1 MKRFL
6 SFAVAITLVV
16 TLSTPTAIAAE
27 IAGTKCTKVGITKD
41 SKGKRFTCIKLG
53 KKLYWNNGMTIA
65 KPSTKPTTA
74 SNLTFFQA
82 HRNGNTEELLKI
94 VISAGGVLQ
103 NKTKLTSGPKFGLR
117 VVDMRKNTLL
127 LEVDAVKSQL
137 YVMQPGGGTTSLGI
151 EKNGGIPTDS
161 RNLDDLRLSLD
172 GKSIFAFD
180 FDMDFYR
187 IDISSATPVWTR
199 LFTGPQLK
207 GFIGALG
214 GDSSYDWVQ
223 GFEITGTDEFLLMT
237 KNSFKGT
244 LRFWNVK
251 TSLVSENVPRV
262 SKVGEF
268 ASSNVLGDDFVGM
281 SISPSSAQVA
291 ILHTAST
298 LTPKSR
304 LLIYSLA
311 GKTFKEVPVSQLYD
325 GTNFNI
331 TWLDEDKLLTTI
343 DLVWTSDKDGGRI
356 TCLLDLK
363 TAKPC
368 VNIVGVSGYT
378 LVGSR

>member
-6 SFAVAITLVV
+6 SFAITIAIVV
-16 TLSTPTAIAAE
+16 SLSTPMTMAAE

-41 SKGKRFTCIKLG
+41 SNGKRFTCIKLG
-53 KKLYWNNGMTIA
+53 KKLYWNNGRAIA
-65 KPSTKPTTA
+65 NPSTKPTAA
-74 SNLTFFQA
+74 SHLTFFQA

-117 VVDMRKNTLL
+117 ILDMRKNTLL

-187 IDISSATPVWTR
+187 IDISSATPVWTK
-199 LFTGPQLK
+199 LFSGPQLK
-207 GFIGALG
+207 NFIGALG

-268 ASSNVLGDDFVGM
+268 ASSNVLGDDFAGM
-281 SISPSSAQVA
+281 SISPSGAQVA
-291 ILHTAST
+291 VLHTAST

-304 LLIYSLA
+304 LLVYTLA
-311 GKTFKEVPVSQLYD
+311 DKTFKEAPVSQLYD
-325 GTNFNI
+325 GANYNI

-343 DLVWTSDKDGGRI
+343 DLVWTNDKDGGRI

-363 TAKPC
+363 ITRPC
-368 VNIVGVSGYT
+368 LNIAGVSGYS
-378 LVGSR
+378 LIGSR

>member
-6 SFAVAITLVV
+6 AFALTL
-16 TLSTPTAIAAE
+16 TLSIILTAPMAIATE

-41 SKGKRFTCIKLG
+41 VNGKRFSCIKLG
-53 KKLYWNNGMTIA
+53 KKLYWNNGTRISR
-65 KPSTKPTTA
+65 PSTKPTVEK
-74 SNLTFFQA
+74 NLTFFQT

-94 VISAGGVLQ
+94 VISTGGVLQ
-103 NKTKLTSGPKFGLR
+103 SKTKLTSGPKFGLR
-117 VVDMRKNTLL
+117 IVDMRKNTLL

-151 EKNGGIPTDS
+151 EKNGGIPSDS

-172 GKSIFAFD
+172 GRSIFAFD

-187 IDISSATPVWTR
+187 IVISSATPVWTR

-207 GFIGALG
+207 SFIGALG

-223 GFEITGTDEFLLMT
+223 GFEIIGTDEFLLMT
-237 KNSFKGT
+237 KNSFRGT

-251 TSLVSENVPRV
+251 TSLVSENVPRI

-281 SISPSSAQVA
+281 SMSPSGAQVA
-291 ILHTAST
+291 ILHTASA

-311 GKTFKEVPVSQLYD
+311 DRTFKETPVSQLYD
-325 GTNFNI
+325 GTNYNI
-331 TWLDEDKLLTTI
+331 TWLDEDRLLTTI
-343 DLVWTSDKDGGRI
+343 DLVWTNDKDGGRI
-356 TCLLDLK
+356 TCLLDLM
-363 TAKPC
+363 TTRRC
-368 VNIVGVSGYT
+368 LNIEGVSGYS
-378 LVGSR
+378 LIGSR

>member
-1 MKRFL
+1 MAIMVAL
-6 SFAVAITLVV
+6 SLFFSLATSGAF
-16 TLSTPTAIAAE
+16 AAE
-27 IAGTKCTKVGITKD
+27 ISGTKCTKVGSTKD
-41 SKGKRFTCIKLG
+41 FQGKRFTCIKLG
-53 KKLYWNNGMTIA
+53 KKLYWNNGTAIA
-65 KPSTKPTTA
+65 KPSAKPSAT
-74 SNLTFFQA
+74 SNLTFFQT
-82 HRNGNTEELLKI
+82 HRNGNAEELLKI
-94 VISAGGVLQ
+94 VVSSLGVLQ
-103 NKTKLTSGPKFGLR
+103 SKTKLTSGPKFGLR
-117 VVDMRKNTLL
+117 IVDMRKNTLL
-127 LEVDAVKSQL
+127 LEVDSVKSQL

-199 LFTGPQLK
+199 LFTGSQLK
-207 GFIGALG
+207 GLIGSLG
-214 GDSSYDWVQ
+214 GDSEYDWVQ
-223 GFEITGTDEFLLMT
+223 GFEITGADEILLMT

-244 LRFWNVK
+244 LRFWNIK
-251 TSLVSENVPRV
+251 TSLLAESLPLV
-262 SKVGEF
+262 SKTGEF
-268 ASSNVLGDDFVGM
+268 ASSNTLGDSSADM
-281 SISPSSAQVA
+281 SISPNGARVA

-304 LLIYSLA
+304 LLIYSLKD
-311 GKTFKEVPVSQLYD
+311 KTFREVPLSQLYD
-325 GTNFNI
+325 GNNYYI

-343 DLVWTSDKDGGRI
+343 GMVWDNDKDGGRI

-363 TAKPC
+363 TANKC
-368 VNIVGVSGYT
+368 LNITSVSGYS